1 MRTFIS
7 IDLLWRWSIFIRI
20 IGVLK
25 SFWVRDNR
33 ALFHPQ
39 FPIPAAATLHLCP
52 CGLRGLLLLLL
63 SVDRWWRGIRV
74 CRHRMRTSPGP
85 IKEGD
90 ISSCNEAGERIARS
104 LTRMGILY
112 RKKHV
117 GTWVY
122 DSAASELSR
131 GAVPGVAVCGTKGR
145 HTEAT
150 DFDTTSDGRVYYE
163 SVHSSAISITQETQ
177 FFNPII
183 YCILQGYTFPPKLVS
198 SVRCWLGERRFLMTK
213 GLYVQ
218 RRSRKG

>member
-52 CGLRGLLLLLL
+52 CGLRGLLLLL

-90 ISSCNEAGERIARS
+90 ISRCNEAGERIARS

-122 DSAASELSR
+122 DSAASEFIPR
-131 GAVPGVAVCGTKGR
+131 
-145 HTEAT
+145 
-150 DFDTTSDGRVYYE
+150 
-163 SVHSSAISITQETQ
+163 
-177 FFNPII
+177 
-183 YCILQGYTFPPKLVS
+183 
-198 SVRCWLGERRFLMTK
+198 
-213 GLYVQ
+213 
-218 RRSRKG
+218 RRSWSCCLRHEKAVTQKPLTSTRLATEEFTTKVYRVQLYRLHKKLSSLNQLFIAFYRDTRSRQNWYLLSGVGWVNVVF